1 MNCVVKLIS
10 VNRYLAAM
18 TAAKNKAVELL
29 YLALPYVQF
38 YDDQDHPEAVI
49 ASKAVCE
56 KLEDGLAKL
65 TEVK

>member
-1 MNCVVKLIS
+1 MKCVVKLI
-10 VNRYLAAM
+10 
-18 TAAKNKAVELL
+18 
-29 YLALPYVQF
+29 